1 MSWGVYIGLT
11 VFIAGGA
18 AYMMGQSLA
27 ATWRP
32 LWQVF
37 IYALLIGLA
46 DRFIVFALFN
56 GELLSAKGF
65 MLDSATILII
75 GLLAYRI
82 TQVHKMVNQ
91 YPWLYRRQ
99 SIFHWRKVDSVE

>member
-1 MSWGVYIGLT
+1 MNWGVYIGLT

-32 LWQVF
+32 VWQVF

-46 DRFIVFALFN
+46 DRFIVFALFE

-82 TQVHKMVNQ
+82 TQVHKMVSQ
-91 YPWLYRRQ
+91 YPWLYQRQ
-99 SIFHWRKVDSVE
+99 SIFHWREVDSAQ